1 MTEEQDKSQ
10 AAADSPDPDSA
21 KKNTATVAGTDAEQV
36 SGGTREPARGG
47 GGTGIALVVFAL
59 LALAAIG
66 VSLYS
71 VYEMRDLHSRQS
83 VLSEEQDELS
93 ADLTEAVANREQ
105 LANDLAEL
113 QTTLSATTRS
123 LDELRQREKMN
134 NFDWALAEVEYLTI
148 IAMQRL
154 SLARDPD
161 TALAAMEAAARRLKD
176 IDNPALIPVRKQYTE
191 DINALEAVPEIDVP
205 GMALYLGDLITRA
218 EQLPLASDAV
228 VSSETMPA
236 DIDESPVS
244 GWRGIVNAIW
254 QELRQLVVIQREDE
268 PPPALMAPDER
279 YYLYQNLRIE
289 LASARAAVLRRDTSN
304 LQTSI
309 ELIRDWLQRYFDT
322 DAAEV
327 SNVLEAL
334 EQMSSRELAPE
345 LPDVSSSLESLRAYQ
360 RRQADKAEGMD
371 G

>member
-21 KKNTATVAGTDAEQV
+21 KKNTATEAETDAEQV
-36 SGGTREPARGG
+36 SGGTREPAR

-161 TALAAMEAAARRLKD
+161 TALAAMEAAARRLRD

-228 VSSETMPA
+228 VSSETRPA
-236 DIDESPVS
+236 ETGESPVS

-334 EQMSSRELAPE
+334 EQMSSREVAPE